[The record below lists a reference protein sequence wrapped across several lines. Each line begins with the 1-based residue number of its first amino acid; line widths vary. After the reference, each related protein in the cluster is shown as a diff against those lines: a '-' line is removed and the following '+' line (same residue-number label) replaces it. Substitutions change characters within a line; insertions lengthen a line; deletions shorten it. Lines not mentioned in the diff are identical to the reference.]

1 MDIDPK
7 LTAVLRGYP
16 EIRVAFLFGSRA
28 SGAAGPESD
37 IDVGVL
43 ADTPIDPE
51 RKLSL
56 IEALGLELG
65 VPADV
70 VDLHGAPEPV
80 LGEVLRGRRIIGDDA
95 THAKLV
101 TAHVINAADFLPLRQ
116 RILAERRA
124 AWIG

>member
-1 MDIDPK
+1 MDVDAQ
-7 LTAVLRGYP
+7 LRAVLRDFP
-16 EIRVAFLFGSRA
+16 EIRLAILFGSRA
-28 SGAAGPESD
+28 TGAAGPESD
-37 IDVGVL
+37 VDIGLL
-43 ADTPIDPE
+43 ADSPLGHD
-51 RKLSL
+51 RKLRL
-56 IEALGLELG
+56 IEAIGLELG

-101 TAHVINAADFLPLRQ
+101 TAHVMNAADFLPLRE

>member
-1 MDIDPK
+1 MDIDAK

>member
-1 MDIDPK
+1 MDIDAK

-16 EIRVAFLFGSRA
+16 EIRLAFLFGSRA